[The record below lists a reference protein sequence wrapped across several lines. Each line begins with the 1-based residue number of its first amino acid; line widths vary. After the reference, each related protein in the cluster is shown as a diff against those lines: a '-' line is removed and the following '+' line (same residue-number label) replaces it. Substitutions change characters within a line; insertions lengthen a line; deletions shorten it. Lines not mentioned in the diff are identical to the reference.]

1 MTFINIFS
9 AEIRVRSILF
19 GGKQSNLQIINWQD
33 LFKILR
39 VIVQI
44 FCKINLLGDKLIPVH
59 SEESYIE
66 LDFSLNVFDDALYRN
81 QLSSWFGCL
90 LSKEL
95 LIL

>member
-44 FCKINLLGDKLIPVH
+44 FCKINLSGDKLIPVH
-59 SEESYIE
+59 SGESYIE
-66 LDFSLNVFDDALYRN
+66 LDFSFNVLADELYRN